1 MIDGTKYSSHI
12 TSMQSEGLKCAKVY
26 ISPPNQTKVDCGLN
40 STTLPGPSPLGHL
53 APLGLLHAN
62 HLVAVE
68 QAERVEGGFDL
79 DNVEKIK

>member
-1 MIDGTKYSSHI
+1 MEARKPQTVQKYTYLHLN
-12 TSMQSEGLKCAKVY
+12 E
-26 ISPPNQTKVDCGLN
+26 VDCGLN

-53 APLGLLHAN
+53 APLGLLHADD
-62 HLVAVE
+62 LVAVE